1 MAQLK
6 LVSPLLSNMEIV
18 QCLSTR
24 GGTSVYIM
32 RSTKSGQTYILKHI
46 SVPESQ
52 TQVDALIYTGA
63 AASPEEAQKYYEQ
76 VVADYQKELET
87 LEALSSSPNLD
98 CYRSYQIEPKEDGLD
113 MDEAFRRVSHVFG
126 IVKLSRAVE
135 CPKDF
140 AAICETA
147 EAYLGETLR
156 GIRTFKVEAKRAD
169 KTFPMKSPELCREL
183 GAYLLGKHPHLR
195 VNVHEPQLEIMV
207 EIRDKGAYIHGPKV
221 EAAGG
226 LPVGTSGRA
235 LNLLSGGID
244 SPVAAYCMARR
255 GLALHHIH
263 FASPPYTSLRAKL
276 KVRALARELAEYT
289 GNCQLFVVP
298 YTKPQEYIRDNAPD
312 VLFTVLMRRSMLRIA
327 KLVADQSEMEA
338 LITGESL
345 AQVASQTMQA
355 IACTDA
361 AQNLP
366 ILRPLIGM
374 DKTEIIAISR
384 KIGTFDTSIEP
395 YEDCCTIFTPPHPK
409 TKPSLAEIE
418 AAEAGMPGLAELE
431 RIAAETVE
439 KIPIRIGDDPEF

>member
-1 MAQLK
+1 MKEIILAYQGEMTLKGLNRSKFEARLAKSIRYRLEDLGKFKVTQAQ
-6 LVSPLLSNMEIV
+6 
-18 QCLSTR
+18 ST
-24 GGTSVYIM
+24 VF
-32 RSTKSGQTYILKHI
+32 
-46 SVPESQ
+46 
-52 TQVDALIYTGA
+52 
-63 AASPEEAQKYYEQ
+63 
-76 VVADYQKELET
+76 
-87 LEALSSSPNLD
+87 
-98 CYRSYQIEPKEDGLD
+98 IEPLEDDLD
-113 MDEAFRRVSHVFG
+113 MDEAFRRISKIFG
-126 IVKLSRAVE
+126 IVKMSRAA
-135 CPKDF
+135 CCSKDF
-140 AAICETA
+140 DEICATA

-338 LITGESL
+338 LIIGESL

>member
-1 MAQLK
+1 MKEIILAYQGEMTLKGLNRSKFEARLAKSIRYRLEDLGKFKVTQAQ
-6 LVSPLLSNMEIV
+6 
-18 QCLSTR
+18 ST
-24 GGTSVYIM
+24 VF
-32 RSTKSGQTYILKHI
+32 
-46 SVPESQ
+46 
-52 TQVDALIYTGA
+52 
-63 AASPEEAQKYYEQ
+63 
-76 VVADYQKELET
+76 
-87 LEALSSSPNLD
+87 
-98 CYRSYQIEPKEDGLD
+98 IEPLEDDLD
-113 MDEAFRRVSHVFG
+113 MDEAFRRISKIFG
-126 IVKLSRAVE
+126 IVKMSRAA
-135 CPKDF
+135 CCSKDF
-140 AAICETA
+140 DEICATA

-355 IACTDA
+355 IACTA
-361 AQNLP
+361 AAPTLP
-366 ILRPLIGM
+366 IFPSCARSSAWIRRRSCVCPVRSAPLIPPLSRM
-374 DKTEIIAISR
+374 RIAVPSLPR
-384 KIGTFDTSIEP
+384 R
-395 YEDCCTIFTPPHPK
+395 TP
-409 TKPSLAEIE
+409 KPSPAWRRSKPPKPECPAWQSWNGLRRKLWRKSPSAS
-418 AAEAGMPGLAELE
+418 GMTRSFNSA
-431 RIAAETVE
+431 R
-439 KIPIRIGDDPEF
+439 

>member
-1 MAQLK
+1 M
-6 LVSPLLSNMEIV
+6 
-18 QCLSTR
+18 
-24 GGTSVYIM
+24 
-32 RSTKSGQTYILKHI
+32 
-46 SVPESQ
+46 
-52 TQVDALIYTGA
+52 
-63 AASPEEAQKYYEQ
+63 
-76 VVADYQKELET
+76 KELILAYQGEMT
-87 LEALSSSPNLD
+87 LKGLNRGKFEARLAKTIRWRLEPLGKFKV
-98 CYRSYQIEPKEDGLD
+98 YQAQSTVFIEPKEDGLD

-126 IVKLSRAVE
+126 IVKLSRPVE

-169 KTFPMKSPELCREL
+169 KTYPMKSPEICREL
-183 GAYLLGKHPHLR
+183 GAYLLDKHHHLR
-195 VNVHEPQLEIMV
+195 VDVHNPQLEIMV
-207 EIRDKGAYIHGPKV
+207 EIRDYAAYVHGPKV

-244 SPVAAYCMARR
+244 SPVAAWCMARR

-276 KVRALARELAEYT
+276 KVRDLARELVEYT
-289 GNCQLFVVP
+289 GNCTLFVVP

-327 KLVADQSEMEA
+327 NQVAKKLELQA

-345 AQVASQTMQA
+345 AQVASQTMA
-355 IACTDA
+355 ALACTDQ
-361 AQNLP
+361 AQDLP
-366 ILRPLIGM
+366 VLRPCIGM
-374 DKTEIIAISR
+374 DKIEITNISR
-384 KIGTFDTSIEP
+384 KIGTFETSIEP

-409 TKPSLAEIE
+409 TNPTLDEIL
-418 AAEAGMPGLAELE
+418 AAEAAMPGLAALE
-431 RIAAETVE
+431 AEAAENVE
-439 KIPIRIGDDPEF
+439 KIYIRMGDDELL

>member
-1 MAQLK
+1 
-6 LVSPLLSNMEIV
+6 
-18 QCLSTR
+18 
-24 GGTSVYIM
+24 
-32 RSTKSGQTYILKHI
+32 
-46 SVPESQ
+46 
-52 TQVDALIYTGA
+52 
-63 AASPEEAQKYYEQ
+63 
-76 VVADYQKELET
+76 
-87 LEALSSSPNLD
+87 
-98 CYRSYQIEPKEDGLD
+98 
-113 MDEAFRRVSHVFG
+113 
-126 IVKLSRAVE
+126 
-135 CPKDF
+135 
-140 AAICETA
+140 
-147 EAYLGETLR
+147 
-156 GIRTFKVEAKRAD
+156 
-169 KTFPMKSPELCREL
+169 
-183 GAYLLGKHPHLR
+183 
-195 VNVHEPQLEIMV
+195 MV

-255 GLALHHIH
+255 
-263 FASPPYTSLRAKL
+263 
-276 KVRALARELAEYT
+276 YT
-289 GNCQLFVVP
+289 GSSNLFVVP

-355 IACTDA
+355 IACTAA
-361 AQNLP
+361 AQTLP

-409 TKPSLAEIE
+409 TKPSLTEIE

>member
-1 MAQLK
+1 M
-6 LVSPLLSNMEIV
+6 
-18 QCLSTR
+18 
-24 GGTSVYIM
+24 
-32 RSTKSGQTYILKHI
+32 
-46 SVPESQ
+46 
-52 TQVDALIYTGA
+52 
-63 AASPEEAQKYYEQ
+63 
-76 VVADYQKELET
+76 KELILAYQGEMT
-87 LEALSSSPNLD
+87 LKGLNRGKFEARLAKTIRWWLEPLGKFKV
-98 CYRSYQIEPKEDGLD
+98 YQAQSTVFIEPKEDGLD

-169 KTFPMKSPELCREL
+169 KTYPMKSPEICREL
-183 GAYLLGKHPHLR
+183 GAYLLDKHHHLR
-195 VNVHEPQLEIMV
+195 VDVHNPQLEIMV
-207 EIRDKGAYIHGPKV
+207 EIRDYAAYVHGPKV

-244 SPVAAYCMARR
+244 SPVAAWCMARR

-276 KVRALARELAEYT
+276 KVRDLARELVEYT
-289 GNCQLFVVP
+289 GNCTLFVVP
-298 YTKPQEYIRDNAPD
+298 YTKPQEYIRDKAPD

-327 KLVADQSEMEA
+327 NQVAKKLELQA

-345 AQVASQTMQA
+345 AQVASQTMA
-355 IACTDA
+355 ALACTDQ
-361 AQNLP
+361 AQDLP
-366 ILRPLIGM
+366 VLRPCIGM
-374 DKTEIIAISR
+374 DKIEIINISR
-384 KIGTFDTSIEP
+384 KIGTFETSIEP

-409 TKPSLAEIE
+409 TNPTLDEIL
-418 AAEAGMPGLAELE
+418 AAEAAMPGLAALE
-431 RIAAETVE
+431 AEAAENVE
-439 KIPIRIGDDPEF
+439 KIYIRMGDDELL